1 MSLGEAA
8 VNVAVIAPRDEPS
21 VSKLPDFFGN
31 SSRVKRSA
39 HHAER

>member
-1 MSLGEAA
+1 MLFDEAA

-21 VSKLPDFFGN
+21 ASKLADFFGI
-31 SSRVKRSA
+31 SSRVKHSA